1 MLESPTRLIE
11 SDTLLPEQFFAGK
24 NGDDGAGN
32 ERQLMLAILRDAVE
46 CFQRFAL
53 ARDAQG
59 RETFDEADEWI
70 FSPERVWP
78 FSFENICDVLEIDSD
93 YVRNGLAPL
102 RSTEAR
108 RTRRAPKIVTL
119 ADRRSDEDLADVLIP
134 LPKAS

>member
-1 MLESPTRLIE
+1 MLQTTSKLIE

-24 NGDDGAGN
+24 NGDDGASN

-78 FSFENICDVLEIDSD
+78 FSFENICDVLGIEAA
-93 YVRNGLAPL
+93 YVRSGLAPL
-102 RSTEAR
+102 RSTEIR

-119 ADRRSDEDLADVLIP
+119 ADRRSDDAWVDELIS
-134 LPKAS
+134 LPQAS